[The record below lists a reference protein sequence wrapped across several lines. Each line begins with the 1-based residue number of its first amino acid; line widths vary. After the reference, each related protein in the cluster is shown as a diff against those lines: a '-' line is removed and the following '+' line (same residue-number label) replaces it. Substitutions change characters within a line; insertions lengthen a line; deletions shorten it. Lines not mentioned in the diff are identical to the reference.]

1 MQVALCV
8 LASAQECASHCATLY
23 LRGSPCKFDAIV
35 TVRDI
40 RPHSAVG
47 SVIILVVVVVVFV
60 VVIIDDDDNIESVIM
75 LLLLIAKALR
85 DSDLLSQKMGRRF
98 LGSGSDRG
106 RYPVE
111 HRGEIPSVHTPI
123 PPLLAQA
130 IKGLA

>member
-8 LASAQECASHCATLY
+8 LASAQECASHCATLH
-23 LRGSPCKFDAIV
+23 LRGSPCKFDAID

-47 SVIILVVVVVVFV
+47 SVIILVVVFV

-85 DSDLLSQKMGRRF
+85 DSALLSQKMGRRF
-98 LGSGSDRG
+98 F
-106 RYPVE
+106 
-111 HRGEIPSVHTPI
+111 
-123 PPLLAQA
+123 
-130 IKGLA
+130 